1 MNHIAVHIS
10 QPMIASL
17 VSIGELFVINTQTM
31 KNGGMQIVNMNPVL
45 NRVITEIVRV
55 ADHSAGLDAS
65 TAQPG

>member
-31 KNGGMQIVNMNPVL
+31 KNGGMQIVNL
-45 NRVITEIVRV
+45 HSIFDGLITELIGGTV
-55 ADHSAGLDAS
+55 DDPGLDS
-65 TAQPG
+65 SSGHPH